1 MIAMIVPPDTVPNTT
16 EIIKIADSMT
26 SAPITIVARTLVRSL
41 FTQGPRTSLS
51 LHSSSRNTV
60 ALGSST
66 PARTWTPSVSSPSG
80 DPGSSTTAAASAIS
94 AAYIA

>member
-1 MIAMIVPPDTVPNTT
+1 MPNTT
-16 EIIKIADSMT
+16 EIIRIADSMT
-26 SAPITIVARTLVRSL
+26 RTPITTVARTLVGVL
-41 FTQGPRTSLS
+41 FTHGPRTSLS
-51 LHSSSRNTV
+51 LHSSSKKTV

-66 PARTWTPSVSSPSG
+66 PARTWTPSVSKPSG